1 MDDQQPY
8 QINLTAY
15 HTVKISSLVIKKLR
29 LLALFKRIRQFF
41 TKLTLKSLL
50 VVKIEKSSTSSAW
63 LQNKSC
69 FFNGRIFIACNSFAN
84 KGRNINN
91 ARA

>member
-50 VVKIEKSSTSSAW
+50 VVKIEKSSTSSA
-63 LQNKSC
+63 
-69 FFNGRIFIACNSFAN
+69 
-84 KGRNINN
+84 
-91 ARA
+91 

>member
-1 MDDQQPY
+1 MDELQPD

-41 TKLTLKSLL
+41 VKLTLKSLL
-50 VVKIEKSSTSSAW
+50 EVKIEKSFSSS
-63 LQNKSC
+63 K
-69 FFNGRIFIACNSFAN
+69 
-84 KGRNINN
+84 
-91 ARA
+91 